1 MTDNLI
7 ATALESAT
15 DTRSIVIGK
24 GVADQAGRVFT
35 ELFGDRRAIIVAD
48 GNTFAAMGGVVA
60 ESLREAGVEMI
71 EPYLF
76 PGSPTLYAGYSNI
89 ELLRDHLAPLD
100 AVVVAIASG
109 TLNDVA
115 KRANGELG
123 REYMVVGT
131 AASMDGYAA
140 YGASITK
147 DGFKQTL
154 SCPAPAGIV
163 ADLTVMAA
171 APTRLTAT
179 GYGDLI
185 EKVPA
190 GADWII
196 SDELGIEAIDGNVW
210 ALVQGPL
217 REALSDPAGLRAGDP
232 DSTYGLAEGLIMS
245 GLAMQAYQSSR
256 PASGAGHQ
264 FSHLWEME
272 KLGMDQDPPLSH
284 GFKVGLGT
292 VAIASLFEV
301 LLTKDL
307 TTLDVD
313 AAVAAWPT
321 REEMEARVRAV
332 HSGDVVEPAVTE
344 TLAKYVDAQELRARL
359 KVIKEKWPV
368 IAERVRAQLL
378 PAADLKASL
387 DTVGAVTHPS
397 QIGVTMDR
405 FRQTY
410 SRAQMIRRRY
420 TVLDLL
426 VEANLLD
433 ECVDEL
439 FAEGGFWAESQPPA

>member
-1 MTDNLI
+1 M
-7 ATALESAT
+7 
-15 DTRSIVIGK
+15 IGK
-24 GVADQAGRVFT
+24 GVADQAGRVFI

-321 REEMEARVRAV
+321 REEVEARVRAV

>member
-115 KRANGELG
+115 KCANGELG

-196 SDELGIEAIDGNVW
+196 SDELGIEAIDENVW

-217 REALSDPAGLRAGDP
+217 REALSDPAGLRAGEG

>member
-115 KRANGELG
+115 KCANGELG

-196 SDELGIEAIDGNVW
+196 SDELGIEAIDENVW

>member
-35 ELFGDRRAIIVAD
+35 ELFGDRKAIIVAD

>member
-24 GVADQAGRVFT
+24 GVADQAGRVFI

-48 GNTFAAMGGVVA
+48 GNTFAAIGGVVA